1 MSNRIQGKYTI
12 YAPLPATYKFT
23 GNDRDAEFDAGN
35 QNVVLSTKCLNIF
48 GGSGIAKFRYN
59 AAIKIRRARL
69 VARGAEEVAPPL
81 DPDKYCGDF
90 VLGVQQYLDGSGKN
104 LDSVRLK
111 FTRWNEWTEL
121 NAVLR
126 PYATKAD
133 TWEGASLSTLK
144 PVSLE
149 LKYQNALFCV
159 DDYNIQDAY
168 IDQYMNTA
176 LEMQI
181 ETAGIIDTYSS
192 RIL

>member
-12 YAPLPATYKFT
+12 YAPLPATYTFN

-35 QNVVLSTKCLNIF
+35 QNVILSTKCLNIF
-48 GGSGIAKFRYN
+48 AGTGYAKFRYN

-69 VARGAEEVAPPL
+69 VSRGAEEIAPPL

-90 VLGVQQYLDGSGKN
+90 VLCVAQYLDGSGKD
-104 LDSVRLK
+104 LDSARFK
-111 FTRWNEWTEL
+111 FTRWNEWTDL
-121 NAVLR
+121 NAILR

-133 TWEGASLSTLK
+133 TWEGSSLSQLK
-144 PVSLE
+144 PVSLK
-149 LKYQNALFCV
+149 LNYQNALFCV

-168 IDQYMNTA
+168 INQVMNTA

-181 ETAGIIDTYSS
+181 DTAGIIDSYSG

>member
-69 VARGAEEVAPPL
+69 VSRGAEEVAPPL

-90 VLGVQQYLDGSGKN
+90 VLVVCQYLDGSGKD
-104 LDSVRLK
+104 LDSVRFK
-111 FTRWNEWTEL
+111 FTRWNEWTDL

-126 PYATKAD
+126 PYAIKAD
-133 TWEGASLSTLK
+133 TWEGASLSILK
-144 PVSLE
+144 PVSLK
-149 LKYQNALFCV
+149 LNYQQASFHV

-181 ETAGIIDTYSS
+181 ETAGIIDSYSS

>member
-12 YAPLPATYKFT
+12 YASLPATYEFT
-23 GNDRDAEFDAGN
+23 GNDRDAVFYAGN

-48 GGSGIAKFRYN
+48 EGSGIAKFRYN

-69 VARGAEEVAPPL
+69 VSRGAEEVAPPL

-90 VLGVQQYLDGSGKN
+90 VISVRQYFDGSGKA
-104 LDSVRLK
+104 LDSARFK

-121 NAVLR
+121 NAILR

-133 TWEGASLSTLK
+133 TWEGASLRNLK
-144 PVSLE
+144 PVCLG
-149 LKYQNALFCV
+149 LNYQNAEFHV

-168 IDQYMNTA
+168 INQPINTA

-181 ETAGIIDTYSS
+181 ETAGIIDSYSG

>member
-23 GNDRDAEFDAGN
+23 GNSRDAEFDAGN
-35 QNVVLSTKCLNIF
+35 QNVVLSAKCLNIY
-48 GGSGIAKFRYN
+48 GGTGTAKFRYN

-69 VARGAEEVAPPL
+69 VSRGAEEVAPPL

-90 VLGVQQYLDGSGKN
+90 VLCVSQYFDGSGKD
-104 LDSVRLK
+104 LDSARFK
-111 FTRWNEWTEL
+111 FTRWNEWTEF

-126 PYATKAD
+126 PYAIKAD
-133 TWEGASLSTLK
+133 TWEGSSLSTLK
-144 PVSLE
+144 PVSLK
-149 LKYQNALFCV
+149 LNYQQAAFHV

-181 ETAGIIDTYSS
+181 ETAGIIDSYSG

>member
-23 GNDRDAEFDAGN
+23 GNDRDAEFNAGG
-35 QNVVLSTKCLNIF
+35 QNVVLDTKCLNIF
-48 GGSGIAKFRYN
+48 VGSGIAKFRYN
-59 AAIKIRRARL
+59 AAIKIRKARL
-69 VARGAEEVAPPL
+69 VSRGAEEIAPPL

-90 VLGVQQYLDGSGKN
+90 VLALSQYLDGSGKD
-104 LDSVRLK
+104 LDSARFK
-111 FTRWNEWTEL
+111 FTRWNEWTDL

-133 TWEGASLSTLK
+133 SWEGYSLKALK
-144 PVSLE
+144 PVSLK
-149 LKYQNALFCV
+149 LLYQNAVFCV

-168 IDQYMNTA
+168 INQDMNTA

-181 ETAGIIDTYSS
+181 ETAGIIDSYSG

>member
-1 MSNRIQGKYTI
+1 MANRIQGKYTI

-35 QNVVLSTKCLNIF
+35 QNIVLSAKCLNIF
-48 GGSGIAKFRYN
+48 GGTGTAKFRYN

-69 VARGAEEVAPPL
+69 VSRGAEEVAPPL

-90 VLGVQQYLDGSGKN
+90 VLGIVQYLDGSGKD
-104 LDSVRLK
+104 LDTVRLK
-111 FTRWNEWTEL
+111 FTRWNEWTDL

-144 PVSLE
+144 PVSFE

-168 IDQYMNTA
+168 IDQDMNTA

-181 ETAGIIDTYSS
+181 ETAGIIDSYSG

>member
-12 YAPLPATYKFT
+12 YAPLPATYEFK

-69 VARGAEEVAPPL
+69 VSRGAEEVAPPL

-90 VLGVQQYLDGSGKN
+90 VLCVSQYFDGSGKD
-104 LDSVRLK
+104 LDSARFK
-111 FTRWNEWTEL
+111 FTRWNEWTDL

-133 TWEGASLSTLK
+133 TWEGAAHSNLK
-144 PVSLE
+144 PVC
-149 LKYQNALFCV
+149 LKLNYQGALFHV

-168 IDQYMNTA
+168 INQVMNTA
-176 LEMQI
+176 LEMQL
-181 ETAGIIDTYSS
+181 ETAGIIDSYYGY
-192 RIL
+192 IL